1 MFYREMITVCSDISV
16 RHINTLDGQNVEF
29 FNMKTGTYGNHL
41 ALKRL
46 VLHFCVYF
54 HRLTFRVR

>member
-1 MFYREMITVCSDISV
+1 MFYREMITVCSYICV
-16 RHINTLDGQNVEF
+16 RHINTLAGQNVEF
-29 FNMKTGTYGNHL
+29 FNTKTSTYGNHL

-46 VLHFCVYF
+46 LLHFCVYS